1 MPISHYQ
8 AVLFDLDGTLLDTAP
23 DFSTALN
30 KLLVSRSRA
39 ALPDARIRALVS
51 AGAAALLVDAFECA
65 ADSPEFAQLRVE
77 FLQLYHQH
85 LSQQT
90 RPYPSLI
97 GVLARLGAQGIP
109 WGIVTNKPLLY
120 TSAILR
126 DLALTPA
133 PAVVICPEHVVNAK
147 PHPEP
152 IMLACEQL
160 GVAPTA
166 TIYIGDHRRDI
177 ESGISAGATT
187 IAAAYGYIGT
197 DDDPANWGAH
207 YLIHRPQ
214 QLASLLF

>member
-1 MPISHYQ
+1 MPIRNYQ

-23 DFSTALN
+23 DFTTALN

-51 AGAAALLVDAFECA
+51 DGAAALLASAFECDT
-65 ADSPEFAQLRVE
+65 DSPGFAELRVE
-77 FLQLYHQH
+77 FLELYHQH
-85 LSQQT
+85 LAQQT
-90 RPYPSLI
+90 RPYPGLPE
-97 GVLARLGAQGIP
+97 VLGRLATAGIP
-109 WGIVTNKPLLY
+109 WGIVTNKPALY

-126 DLALTPA
+126 NLALAPP

-147 PHPEP
+147 PHPAP
-152 IMLACEQL
+152 IMSACGEL

-177 ESGISAGATT
+177 EAGNSAGATT
-187 IAAAYGYIGT
+187 IAAAYGYIGAN
-197 DDDPANWGAH
+197 DDPANWGAH